1 MKIRSKLRAGRT
13 FEECAQE
20 RAWWKNQAALMEE
33 YANSKKTTP
42 PAGLWFPTAA
52 VQLPSTPPTA
62 VQQPSMPTTPPTTG
76 ASKTYP
82 DMSCVCR

>member
-1 MKIRSKLRAGRT
+1 MKIRSQLRAGRT

-20 RAWWKNQAALMEE
+20 RSWWKNQAALMEE

-42 PAGLWFPTAA
+42 PAGLWFP
-52 VQLPSTPPTA
+52 PTA
-62 VQQPSMPTTPPTTG
+62 IQQPSMPPTPPTTG
-76 ASKTYP
+76 TGKAYP